1 MAASAPPRYGL
12 IQIEPTSQCNL
23 RCQTCLR
30 ASNPEQ
36 WQERDLPFSLFR
48 QVSKEFKQADTIHLQ
63 GWGEPLILGSFIRYL
78 KTAKE
83 NGCRVSFTTNGQ
95 VMKRELAVS
104 LVRSGVDAITFSIAG
119 ASAETQDPL
128 RGSGSFVRLQASI
141 SILAAAKRKLH
152 SQTPVLAV
160 SYLLTPTTI
169 EELPGA
175 VRWCGKQGISLL
187 AGVHLTHA
195 ANAEQQRLQLFP
207 TNDRHIRKLI
217 RKAHIRALFAGVRL
231 ELPPLQ
237 PTMVP
242 VCAKNPVHNL
252 SIAADGSVA
261 PCVFLNTP
269 LSSPVQWQGKNRS
282 IGPAPYAFGNI
293 FQQRLKDIWNKSA
306 YKEFRI
312 SFIKRQRLYQQAL
325 ARVGYDMN
333 GIEQLE
339 LAKRKIRK
347 GFADNPAPL
356 PCRQCPKLCGY

>member
-1 MAASAPPRYGL
+1 MATSAPPRYGL
-12 IQIEPTSQCNL
+12 IQIEPTSRCNL

-36 WQERDLPFSLFR
+36 WRERDLPFTLFR
-48 QVSKEFKQADTIHLQ
+48 HLSKEFKQADTIHLQ

-78 KTAKE
+78 EAAKE
-83 NGCRVSFTTNGQ
+83 SGCRVSFTTNGQ
-95 VMKRELAVS
+95 IMDKGLAVS
-104 LVRSGVDAITFSIAG
+104 LVRSGVDAITFSMAG
-119 ASAETQDPL
+119 ASAEVQDSL
-128 RGSGSFVRLQASI
+128 RGAGSFTRLQSSI
-141 SILAAAKRKLH
+141 SILTAVKKKMDSTL
-152 SQTPVLAV
+152 PVLAV

-175 VRWCGKQGISLL
+175 VSWCGKQGISLL

-242 VCAKNPVHNL
+242 VCAKDPVHNL

-261 PCVFLNTP
+261 PCVFLNAP

-282 IGPAPYAFGNI
+282 TGPTPYAFGNI

-325 ARVGYDMN
+325 AGVGYGMD

-339 LAKRKIRK
+339 RAKRKIK
-347 GFADNPAPL
+347 MYFVDNPAPL
-356 PCRQCPKLCGY
+356 SCRQCPKLRGY